1 MPRQSTS
8 TTYTWQGFDR
18 FGNRRKGE
26 LQAQDKQLALHKLSK
41 IGIRRG
47 RVRRAGQ
54 SSSFLPRNRIKT
66 SHVALFTRQL
76 ATMMKAGI
84 PLVQSFDIVIQG
96 LDHPRMSLMTTTI
109 RAEIAAG
116 NSFAESLRRYPRV
129 FDTLYC
135 NLIEVGESSGSLEVM
150 LDRLATFKEKT
161 EALKAKIRKA
171 MNYPIAI
178 ILVALLS
185 SGIMLIEVVPALA
198 ETFSNF
204 GAELPAFT
212 LFVVALSDWVAAYWW
227 QSLLG
232 AVVVLVLSKEALLR
246 FKTLRQVVDRLLL
259 RLPIVGAII
268 RAACY
273 ARFSRTLS
281 TLYAAGVPLV
291 DALDSVAGAT
301 GNYVFEQAINRIR
314 ADVANGQ
321 PLHSAISGTE
331 LFPSMISQMASIGEE
346 SGALEAMLERS
357 ASHFEAE
364 VDDAVDS
371 LTSLLEPAIIVVIGI
386 LVGGLVIAMYLPIFQ
401 LGSVI

>member
-8 TTYTWQGFDR
+8 TTYTWQGFDK
-18 FGNRRKGE
+18 FDNRRKGE

-150 LDRLATFKEKT
+150 LDRLATFREKT

-357 ASHFEAE
+357 ASHFEAK

>member
-8 TTYTWQGFDR
+8 TTYSWQGFDR

-26 LQAQDKQLALHKLSK
+26 LQAQDKQHALQKLSK
-41 IGIRRG
+41 MGIRRG
-47 RVRRAGQ
+47 RVRRAVQ
-54 SSSFLPRNRIKT
+54 SSSFLPGNRIKPA
-66 SHVALFTRQL
+66 HVALFTRQF

-96 LDHPRMSLMTTTI
+96 LDHPQMSLMTTAI

-161 EALKAKIRKA
+161 EALKSKIRKA

-198 ETFSNF
+198 ETFSSF

-212 LFVVALSDWVAAYWW
+212 LFVVALSDWVTAYWW

-232 AVVVLVLSKEALLR
+232 AGIVLILSKEALLR
-246 FKTLRQVVDRLLL
+246 FKALRQLVDRLLL

-268 RAACY
+268 KAACY

-301 GNYVFEQAINRIR
+301 GNHVFEQAINRIR
-314 ADVANGQ
+314 TDVTNGQ
-321 PLHSAISGTE
+321 SLHSAISSTG
-331 LFPSMISQMASIGEE
+331 LFPTMISQMVSIGEE
-346 SGALEAMLERS
+346 SGSLEAMLERS
-357 ASHFEAE
+357 ATHFEAE

-371 LTSLLEPAIIVVIGI
+371 LTSLLEPAIIVVIGV

>member
-8 TTYTWQGFDR
+8 TTYMWQGFDK

-314 ADVANGQ
+314 VDVANGQ

>member
-1 MPRQSTS
+1 MPRQSTL
-8 TTYTWQGFDR
+8 TTYSWQGFDR

-26 LQAQDKQLALHKLSK
+26 LQAQDKQHALQKLSK
-41 IGIRRG
+41 MGIRRG
-47 RVRRAGQ
+47 RVRHAVQ
-54 SSSFLPRNRIKT
+54 SSSFLLSNRIKPA
-66 SHVALFTRQL
+66 HVALFTRQF

-96 LDHPRMSLMTTTI
+96 LDHPKMSLMTTAI

-161 EALKAKIRKA
+161 EALKSKIRKA

-198 ETFSNF
+198 ETFSSF

-212 LFVVALSDWVAAYWW
+212 LFVVALSDWVTAYWW

-232 AVVVLVLSKEALLR
+232 AGIVLILSKEALLR
-246 FKTLRQVVDRLLL
+246 FRALRQLVDRLLL

-268 RAACY
+268 KAACY

-301 GNYVFEQAINRIR
+301 GNHVFEQAINKIR
-314 ADVANGQ
+314 TEVTSGQ
-321 PLHSAISGTE
+321 SLHSAISSTG
-331 LFPSMISQMASIGEE
+331 LFPTMISQMVSIGEE
-346 SGALEAMLERS
+346 SGSLEAMLERS
-357 ASHFEAE
+357 ATHFEAE

-371 LTSLLEPAIIVVIGI
+371 LTSLLEPAIIVVIGV

>member
-8 TTYTWQGFDR
+8 TTYMWQGFDK

-198 ETFSNF
+198 ETFSDF

-301 GNYVFEQAINRIR
+301 GNYVFEQAVNRIR

>member
-8 TTYTWQGFDR
+8 TTYTWQGFDK

-227 QSLLG
+227 QTLLG

-281 TLYAAGVPLV
+281 TLYTAGVPLV
-291 DALDSVAGAT
+291 DALDSVARAT
-301 GNYVFEQAINRIR
+301 GNYVFEQATNRIR

-321 PLHSAISGTE
+321 PLHSAISSTE
-331 LFPSMISQMASIGEE
+331 LFPRMISQMASIGEE

>member
-8 TTYTWQGFDR
+8 TTYTWQGFDK

-198 ETFSNF
+198 ETFSDF

-227 QSLLG
+227 QTLLG
-232 AVVVLVLSKEALLR
+232 AVVLLVLSKEALLR
-246 FKTLRQVVDRLLL
+246 FKMLRQVVDRLLL

>member
-8 TTYTWQGFDR
+8 TTYTWQGFDK

-135 NLIEVGESSGSLEVM
+135 NLIEVGVSSGSLEVM

-227 QSLLG
+227 QTLLG

>member
-8 TTYTWQGFDR
+8 TTYTWQGFDK

-84 PLVQSFDIVIQG
+84 PIVQSFDIVIQG

>member
-8 TTYTWQGFDR
+8 TTYTWQGFDK

-150 LDRLATFKEKT
+150 LDRLATFREKT

-357 ASHFEAE
+357 ASHFEAK

>member
-8 TTYTWQGFDR
+8 TTYTWQGFDK

-321 PLHSAISGTE
+321 PLHSAISNTE

>member
-8 TTYTWQGFDR
+8 TTYMWQGFDK

-47 RVRRAGQ
+47 RVRSAGQ

-198 ETFSNF
+198 ETFSDF

>member
-8 TTYTWQGFDR
+8 TTYTWQGFDK

-321 PLHSAISGTE
+321 PLHSAISSTE

>member
-8 TTYTWQGFDR
+8 ITYTWQGFDK

-198 ETFSNF
+198 ETFSDF

-321 PLHSAISGTE
+321 PLHSAISSTE

>member
-8 TTYTWQGFDR
+8 TTYTWQGFDK

-47 RVRRAGQ
+47 RVRSAGQ

-227 QSLLG
+227 QTLLG
-232 AVVVLVLSKEALLR
+232 AVVLLVLSKEALLR
-246 FKTLRQVVDRLLL
+246 FKMLRQVVDRLLL

>member
-8 TTYTWQGFDR
+8 TTYTWQGFDK

-212 LFVVALSDWVAAYWW
+212 LFVVALSDWAAAYWW

-281 TLYAAGVPLV
+281 TLYTAGVPLV

-301 GNYVFEQAINRIR
+301 GNYVFEQATNRIR

-321 PLHSAISGTE
+321 PLHSAISSTE

>member
-8 TTYTWQGFDR
+8 TTYTWQGFDK

-291 DALDSVAGAT
+291 DALNSVAGAT

-321 PLHSAISGTE
+321 PLHSAISSTE

>member
-8 TTYTWQGFDR
+8 TTYTWQGFDK

-96 LDHPRMSLMTTTI
+96 LDHPRMSLITTSL

-129 FDTLYC
+129 FDALYC

>member
-8 TTYTWQGFDR
+8 TTYTWQGFDK

-212 LFVVALSDWVAAYWW
+212 LFVVALSDWAAAYWW

-321 PLHSAISGTE
+321 PLHSAISSTE

>member
-8 TTYTWQGFDR
+8 TTYMWQGFDK

>member
-8 TTYTWQGFDR
+8 TTYTWQGFDK

-246 FKTLRQVVDRLLL
+246 FKTLCQVVDRLLL

>member
-8 TTYTWQGFDR
+8 TTYTWQGFDK

-246 FKTLRQVVDRLLL
+246 FKTLRQVIDRLLL

-321 PLHSAISGTE
+321 PLHSAMSGTE

>member
-8 TTYTWQGFDR
+8 TTYMWQGFDK

-116 NSFAESLRRYPRV
+116 NSFAESLRRYPSV

-198 ETFSNF
+198 ETFSDF

-314 ADVANGQ
+314 VDVANGQ

>member
-8 TTYTWQGFDR
+8 ITYTWQGFDK

-227 QSLLG
+227 QTLLG

>member
-8 TTYTWQGFDR
+8 TTYTWQGFDK

-47 RVRRAGQ
+47 RVRSAGQ

>member
-41 IGIRRG
+41 MGIRRG

-54 SSSFLPRNRIKT
+54 SPSFLPRNRIKP

-96 LDHPRMSLMTTTI
+96 LDHPRMSLMTTSL

-129 FDTLYC
+129 FDALYC

-212 LFVVALSDWVAAYWW
+212 LFVVALSNWVAAYWW

-232 AVVVLVLSKEALLR
+232 AVVVLILSKEALLR
-246 FKTLRQVVDRLLL
+246 FKALRQIVDRLLL
-259 RLPIVGAII
+259 RLPIGGAII

-321 PLHSAISGTE
+321 PLHSAISSTE
-331 LFPSMISQMASIGEE
+331 LFPTMISQMASIGEE
-346 SGALEAMLERS
+346 SGSLEAMLERS

>member
-8 TTYTWQGFDR
+8 TTYTWQGFDK

-47 RVRRAGQ
+47 RVRSAGQ

-198 ETFSNF
+198 ETFSDF

-227 QSLLG
+227 QTLLG